1 MEKFST
7 RCLLL
12 LVSVFSAG
20 SYLYLSYRSAQVA
33 AVEEVAGAVGE
44 PMGGGLSLPDVQL
57 IEGVIQT
64 LLQLLPAY

>member
-33 AVEEVAGAVGE
+33 AVEEVAAAAGE
-44 PMGGGLSLPDVQL
+44 PMSGGLSLPDVQL